1 MTSPKNGVLV
11 TARARTDLGRTRDH
25 NEDAF
30 LVADLTTRTTD
41 LTNGG
46 PHRVGER
53 GTLFLV
59 ADGMGGAAAGELAS
73 SMAADLIFRHLVETW
88 DTEPNPSHDQFVPRS
103 PTRCGP
109 PLVRSVVR
117 VVRSATR
124 KASSL
129 WSRVRPRSVRARAVT
144 RTPFLGE
151 VMVASCLADYGS
163 WSPSWSPGT
172 DRTRAGRRA
181 GR

>member
-59 ADGMGGAAAGELAS
+59 ADGMGGAAAGEPAS
-73 SMAADLIFRHLVETW
+73 SMAADLIFRHLVE
-88 DTEPNPSHDQFVPRS
+88 
-103 PTRCGP
+103 
-109 PLVRSVVR
+109 
-117 VVRSATR
+117 
-124 KASSL
+124 
-129 WSRVRPRSVRARAVT
+129 
-144 RTPFLGE
+144 
-151 VMVASCLADYGS
+151 S
-163 WSPSWSPGT
+163 WNKET
-172 DRTRAGRRA
+172 DGDPERFA
-181 GR
+181 

>member
-1 MTSPKNGVLV
+1 MTSPRDGVLV

-53 GTLFLV
+53 GSLFLV

-73 SMAADLIFRHLVETW
+73 SMAADSPASPPPT
-88 DTEPNPSHDQFVPRS
+88 TATSHSALPCKGAKGRG
-103 PTRCGP
+103 RC
-109 PLVRSVVR
+109 
-117 VVRSATR
+117 T
-124 KASSL
+124 
-129 WSRVRPRSVRARAVT
+129 
-144 RTPFLGE
+144 
-151 VMVASCLADYGS
+151 VAA
-163 WSPSWSPGT
+163 
-172 DRTRAGRRA
+172 
-181 GR
+181 